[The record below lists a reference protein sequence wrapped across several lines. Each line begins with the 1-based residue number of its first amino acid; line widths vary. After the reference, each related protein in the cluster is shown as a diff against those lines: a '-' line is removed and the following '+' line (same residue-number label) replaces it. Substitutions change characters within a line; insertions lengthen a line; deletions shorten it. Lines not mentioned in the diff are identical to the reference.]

1 MCVLFLCLVAFIP
14 WPGSGNIVALA
25 SCVALVHLT
34 VRATLEAILDH
45 GVPGPHE
52 DGSAGEP
59 CPPLLSPCVHGPL
72 VSWGSAAEPGRQD
85 EPCQLPAWWA
95 AAPGTS
101 RSGISAAEK
110 LGQVRSGGGR
120 ALVSSW
126 GDLLRAG
133 GCRPPGTGALAAGG
147 SCPVLSSP
155 PLRCEPSRAW
165 GHQLQ
170 PPRGKGASPCIKL
183 GSSPFFPQRR
193 EEKAAP
199 LGVSGSCG
207 FLQRRKTP
215 GPRPLCPS
223 WPLQRSAP
231 AGSCF

>member
-1 MCVLFLCLVAFIP
+1 MGAPVSRAPPFYPRVSTAPSFF
-14 WPGSGNIVALA
+14 GARRRSRGARTSRA
-25 SCVALVHLT
+25 SRRL
-34 VRATLEAILDH
+34 
-45 GVPGPHE
+45 G
-52 DGSAGEP
+52 
-59 CPPLLSPCVHGPL
+59 
-72 VSWGSAAEPGRQD
+72 GRGRRTG
-85 EPCQLPAWWA
+85 A
-95 AAPGTS
+95 AAPGPS
-101 RSGISAAEK
+101 HGGISAAER

-133 GCRPPGTGALAAGG
+133 GCRPQGTGALAAGG

-155 PLRCEPSRAW
+155 PLRCEPSCAW

-199 LGVSGSCG
+199 LGVSGSRG

-215 GPRPLCPS
+215 GPRPPCPS